1 MGLLNTPFTL
11 PNGTVLKNRIAKSA
25 MSENLASKD
34 NTPSTEIIRAYKR
47 WGEGGVGLNITGNVM
62 VDSRALNAPG
72 NIVIEDRKHI
82 ELLKLWTSTVLENSD
97 GDLWTQIN
105 HSGRQSTPGISQD
118 IIAPSAVPLNIKGG
132 SMLFR
137 PPREMTED
145 DILEQIVRYANTAEI
160 SKEAGFTG
168 VQIHGAHGYLVSQFL
183 SPITNKRKD
192 QWGGSLENRAR
203 FVVSIYEEMR
213 KRVGPDF
220 PIGIKINS
228 ADFQRGGF
236 TEEESMEV
244 VSILSS
250 LNIDLIEV
258 SGGTYEKAAMMGA
271 AKKQSTRER
280 EAYFLDYVEKVR
292 QKTSTP
298 LMLTG
303 GFRTVAG
310 MEDALQ
316 AGHLDIIGLA
326 RPFSM
331 FPDLANRIFSGELT
345 ELNVPTAK
353 TGVKAIDRMGF
364 VDIMWHEVQIKRL
377 GQGLKPDPNLSAWI
391 AIANNFGGTLGKLLP
406 GIPFLSGGSRGF

>member
-1 MGLLNTPFTL
+1 MSILNTPFTL

-25 MSENLASKD
+25 MSENLANKD
-34 NTPSTEIIRAYKR
+34 NSPSKEIIRAYKR
-47 WGEGGVGLNITGNVM
+47 WGEGGLGLNITGNVM
-62 VDSRALNAPG
+62 VDSKALNAPG
-72 NIVIEDRKHI
+72 NIVIEDRRHLD
-82 ELLKLWTSTVLENSD
+82 LLKLWTSTVLESSD
-97 GDLWTQIN
+97 GHLWTQIN
-105 HSGRQSTPGISQD
+105 HPGRQSTPGISKE
-118 IIAPSAVPLNIKGG
+118 IIAPSAVPLKIKGG
-132 SMLFR
+132 SMLFK
-137 PPREMTED
+137 PPKEMTEEQ
-145 DILEQIVRYANTAEI
+145 ILEQIVRYANCAEI

-192 QWGGSLENRAR
+192 KWGGNLENRVR
-203 FVVSIYEEMR
+203 FVVEIYEEMLR
-213 KRVGPDF
+213 RVGADF

-250 LNIDLIEV
+250 LDIDLIEI

-271 AKKQSTRER
+271 AKKKSTRER

-292 QKTSTP
+292 KKTDTP

-303 GFRTVAG
+303 GFRTVSG
-310 MEDALQ
+310 MEEALQ
-316 AGHLDIIGLA
+316 EGHLDIIGLA

-331 FPDLANRIFSGELT
+331 FPDLADRIFNNELT
-345 ELNVPTAK
+345 ELNVPTAL

-364 VDIMWHEVQIKRL
+364 VDIFWHEVQIKRL
-377 GQGLKPDPNLSAWI
+377 GLGLKPDPKLSAWS
-391 AIANNFGGTLGKLLP
+391 AIANNVGGTLGKLMP
-406 GIPFLSGGSRGF
+406 SIPFLSGGSRGF

>member
-1 MGLLNTPFTL
+1 MGLLQTPFKL
-11 PNGTVLKNRIAKSA
+11 PSGAILKNRIAKSA
-25 MSENLASKD
+25 MSENLANADHSPSK
-34 NTPSTEIIRAYKR
+34 EIIRVYKR
-47 WGEGGVGLNITGNVM
+47 WEDGGLGLNITGNVM

-72 NIVIEDRKHI
+72 NIVIEDRKHLD
-82 ELLKLWTSTVLENSD
+82 LLRKWTSTVLQNPSSH
-97 GDLWTQIN
+97 LWTQIN
-105 HSGRQSTPGISQD
+105 HSGRQSTPGISKE

-132 SMLFR
+132 SLLFKA
-137 PPREMTED
+137 PRAMTED
-145 DILEQIVRYANTAEI
+145 EILEQITRYANTAEI

-183 SPITNKRKD
+183 SPITNRRNDK
-192 QWGGSLENRAR
+192 WGGSLENRAR
-203 FVVSIYEEMR
+203 FVVEIYNEMR
-213 KRVGPDF
+213 RRVGADF

-271 AKKQSTRER
+271 GKKKSTLER

-292 QKTSTP
+292 RITSTP

-303 GFRTVAG
+303 GFRTVQG
-310 MEDALQ
+310 MEQALSE
-316 AGHLDIIGLA
+316 GHLDVIGLA

-331 FPDLANRIFSGELT
+331 YPDLPNRI
-345 ELNVPTAK
+345 LNGDLSDLHVPSPK
-353 TGVKAIDRMGF
+353 TGVSAIDGMGF

-377 GQGLKPDPNLSAWI
+377 GQGLRPDPKLSAWT

-406 GIPFLSGGSRGF
+406 GIPFLSRSQRGF

>member
-1 MGLLNTPFTL
+1 MGLLNTPFKL
-11 PNGTVLKNRIAKSA
+11 PNGTILKNRIAKSA
-25 MSENLASKD
+25 MSENLANADHSPSK
-34 NTPSTEIIRAYKR
+34 EIIHAYKR
-47 WGEGGVGLNITGNVM
+47 WADGGLGLNITGNVM

-72 NIVIEDRKHI
+72 NVVIEDRKHMN
-82 ELLKLWTSTVLENSD
+82 LLKKWTSTVLQDSD
-97 GDLWTQIN
+97 SHLWTQIN
-105 HSGRQSTPGISQD
+105 HSGRQSTPGISTQ

-132 SMLFR
+132 SLLFKA
-137 PPREMTED
+137 PRAMTED
-145 DILEQIVRYANTAEI
+145 EILEQIDRYANTAEI

-310 MEDALQ
+310 MEDALH

-391 AIANNFGGTLGKLLP
+391 AMANNFGGTLGKLLP
-406 GIPFLSGGSRGF
+406 GIPFLSSSSRGF

>member
-1 MGLLNTPFTL
+1 MKILNSPFTL

-25 MSENLASKD
+25 MSENLANKD
-34 NTPSTEIIRAYKR
+34 NSPSAEIINAYKL
-47 WGEGGVGLNITGNVM
+47 WGEGGLGLNITGNVM

-82 ELLKLWTSTVLENSD
+82 ELLKLWTSTVLESSD
-97 GDLWTQIN
+97 GHLWTQIN
-105 HSGRQSTPGISQD
+105 HPGRQSTPGISKE
-118 IIAPSAVPLNIKGG
+118 IIAPSAVPLNIEGG
-132 SMLFR
+132 SMLFKA
-137 PPREMTED
+137 PRAMTED
-145 DILEQIVRYANTAEI
+145 EILEQIERYAVCAEI

-192 QWGGSLENRAR
+192 KWGGSLENRAR
-203 FVVSIYEEMR
+203 FVVRIYEEIR
-213 KRVGPDF
+213 KRVGADF

-250 LNIDLIEV
+250 LNIDLIEI

-271 AKKQSTRER
+271 GKKKSTRER

-292 QKTSTP
+292 KKTNTP

-303 GFRTVAG
+303 GFRTVSG
-310 MEDALQ
+310 MEEALQ

-331 FPDLANRIFSGELT
+331 YPDLANRIFSGELE
-345 ELNVPTAK
+345 ELITPTAK

-364 VDIMWHEVQIKRL
+364 VDIMWHEVQIKRV
-377 GQGLKPDPNLSAWI
+377 GQGLKPDPKLSAWI
-391 AIANNFGGTLGKLLP
+391 AIANNFGGTIGKLLP
-406 GIPFLSGGSRGF
+406 GIPFLSKDSRGF

>member
-25 MSENLASKD
+25 MSENLATKDHAPSK
-34 NTPSTEIIRAYKR
+34 EIIRAYKR
-47 WGEGGVGLNITGNVM
+47 WGEGGLGLNITGNVM

-72 NIVIEDRKHI
+72 NVVIEDRKHL

-97 GDLWTQIN
+97 GHLWTQIN
-105 HSGRQSTPGISQD
+105 HSGRQSTPGISKE

-132 SMLFR
+132 SMLFK

-145 DILEQIVRYANTAEI
+145 EIFEQIVRYANTAEI
-160 SKEAGFTG
+160 SKEAGLTG

-192 QWGGSLENRAR
+192 KWGGSLENRAR
-203 FVVSIYEEMR
+203 FVVEIYNEMR
-213 KRVGPDF
+213 RRVGADF

-250 LNIDLIEV
+250 LNIDLIEI

-271 AKKQSTRER
+271 AKKKSTRER

-292 QKTSTP
+292 KKTKTP

-303 GFRTVAG
+303 GFRTVSG
-310 MEDALQ
+310 MEEALQ
-316 AGHLDIIGLA
+316 EGHLDIIGLA

-331 FPDLANRIFSGELT
+331 YPDLANRIFSGEL
-345 ELNVPTAK
+345 EDVHVPSAK

-377 GQGLKPDPNLSAWI
+377 GKGLKPDPNLSAWL
-391 AIANNFGGTLGKLLP
+391 AIANNFRGTMGKLFP
-406 GIPFLSGGSRGF
+406 SIPFLSEGSRGF

>member
-1 MGLLNTPFTL
+1 MGLLNTPFKL
-11 PNGTVLKNRIAKSA
+11 PNGTILKNRIAKSA
-25 MSENLASKD
+25 MSENLANGDHSPSK
-34 NTPSTEIIRAYKR
+34 EIIHAYKR
-47 WGEGGVGLNITGNVM
+47 WADGGLGLNITGNVM

-72 NIVIEDRKHI
+72 NVVIEDRKHLD
-82 ELLKLWTSTVLENSD
+82 LLKKWTSTVLQDSD
-97 GDLWTQIN
+97 SHLWTQIN
-105 HSGRQSTPGISQD
+105 HSGRQSTPGISTQ

-132 SMLFR
+132 SLLFKA
-137 PPREMTED
+137 PRAMTED
-145 DILEQIVRYANTAEI
+145 EILEQIDRYANTAEI

-192 QWGGSLENRAR
+192 QWGGNLENRAR
-203 FVVSIYEEMR
+203 FVVSIYNEMR

-353 TGVKAIDRMGF
+353 TGFKAIDRMGF

-391 AIANNFGGTLGKLLP
+391 AMANNFGGTLGKLLP
-406 GIPFLSGGSRGF
+406 GIPFLSGRSRGF